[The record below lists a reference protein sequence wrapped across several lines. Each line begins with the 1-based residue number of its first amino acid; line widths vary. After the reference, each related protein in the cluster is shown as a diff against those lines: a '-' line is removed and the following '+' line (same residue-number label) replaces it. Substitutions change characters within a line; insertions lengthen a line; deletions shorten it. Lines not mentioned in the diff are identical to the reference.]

1 MPTENNFQ
9 KTSNTYFNK
18 KDFVKM
24 GGTVLFTLLVVY
36 SLNIILNPAP
46 PLDASHL
53 ISTIEMRNYY
63 NQYTDSARIPILYN
77 VNGSQQV
84 GKLEGFPI
92 ATSDLEDIIH
102 NNKYTG
108 TTGQRILPDKILFY
122 LGQDGTFDDSMGQK
136 YGNIKMI
143 AVGVTGSTLMVPT
156 NQADMNNKLKS
167 SIYDKAM
174 PCPGPGCPTK
184 PPPPPPISN

>member
-1 MPTENNFQ
+1 MPTENNFK
-9 KTSNTYFNK
+9 KTSNTFFDK
-18 KDFVKM
+18 RDIVKM
-24 GGTVLFTLLVVY
+24 GATVVITFVAAYFLF
-36 SLNIILNPAP
+36 SNIDTPAP
-46 PLDASHL
+46 PNTNNL

-63 NQYTDSARIPILYN
+63 NQYTDSERIPILYDL
-77 VNGSQQV
+77 NGSQQV

-108 TTGQRILPDKILFY
+108 ITGQKIMPDKILFY
-122 LGQDGTFDDSMGQK
+122 LGQDGTFNDSMGQK
-136 YGNIKMI
+136 HGNIKMI
-143 AVGVTGSTLMVPT
+143 AVGVTGIKLMVPT
-156 NQADMNNKLKS
+156 NQPDMNNKFKS

-184 PPPPPPISN
+184 PPPPPLTGN